1 MRSSRWEGFEKIK
14 RNSPRDGKHRLD
26 SFRAKCEFVAIRRLS
41 EGFAATSLDE
51 NGSFMATTRAS
62 RSAFIARFGLNEET
76 HMRIKTVKILLG
88 GLMLVF
94 SGTGLIARAHAQE
107 LNWAEK
113 MFEKR
118 DHDFGVVA
126 RGADAKY
133 RLKVTN
139 KYQEAVHIA
148 SVTTTCGCTAA
159 KPSKDTLASRES
171 AYIEIVMDTRKFT
184 HDKSSS
190 VTVVVDKPLYAEVRI
205 PIHAYIRTDIVLSP
219 GGAEFGPITK
229 GTDETRKI
237 GIAYAG
243 RGNWKI
249 KDVISK
255 NPNVTAKLVET
266 RRDATNVNYDL
277 SVVVKG
283 STPLGELRDLLT
295 LVTDDAG
302 NPYIP
307 VLVEGRVE
315 PEFVVSDV
323 IAFGNL
329 VPGEKKTMNVMV
341 RGKNP
346 FLIEKIESE
355 KTSAVFEVR
364 LPKEAK
370 KVHVVPLTLVAPTEP
385 GTLEDEFTVTIQGSG
400 EHVTFKARG
409 KIVSQTG
416 TASAQAS
423 GGTGSTTAQ
432 SNNK

>member
-1 MRSSRWEGFEKIK
+1 M
-14 RNSPRDGKHRLD
+14 N
-26 SFRAKCEFVAIRRLS
+26 
-41 EGFAATSLDE
+41 
-51 NGSFMATTRAS
+51 
-62 RSAFIARFGLNEET
+62 
-76 HMRIKTVKILLG
+76 IKTVHMLLC

-94 SGTGLIARAHAQE
+94 SGTWASSSAHAQDVS
-107 LNWAEK
+107 WAEK

-133 RLKVTN
+133 RLKLTN
-139 KYQEAVHIA
+139 MYQPAVHIA
-148 SVTTTCGCTAA
+148 SVTSSCGCTAA

-190 VTVVVDKPLYAEVRI
+190 VTVVVDQPLYAEVRI
-205 PIHAYIRTDIVLSP
+205 PIHAYIRTDVVLSP
-219 GGAEFGPITK
+219 GGAEFGPITR
-229 GTDETRKI
+229 GADETRKI

-249 KDVISK
+249 KNVISK
-255 NPNVTAKLVET
+255 NPNVTAKFVET

-277 SVVVKG
+277 QVVIKG
-283 STPLGELRDLLT
+283 TAPLGELRDQLT

-315 PEFVVSDV
+315 PEYVVTGVVS
-323 IAFGNL
+323 FGSL
-329 VPGEKKTMNVMV
+329 APGEKKTMNVMV

-355 KTSAVFEVR
+355 KTTAVFEVR
-364 LPKEAK
+364 MPQEAK

-385 GTLEDEFTVTIQGSG
+385 GSLEEDFTVTIQGSG
-400 EHVTFKARG
+400 EQVTFKARG
-409 KIVSQTG
+409 KIVPNSG
-416 TASAQAS
+416 SASAR
-423 GGTGSTTAQ
+423 STAGADRLDDR
-432 SNNK
+432 SE